1 VSNDWFLENVML
13 EYKLSG
19 RREEVE
25 LHGCSDEKR
34 PWGVE
39 PSPGAGR
46 ESGPKGGKKEERNKN
61 EKA

>member
-1 VSNDWFLENVML
+1 ML